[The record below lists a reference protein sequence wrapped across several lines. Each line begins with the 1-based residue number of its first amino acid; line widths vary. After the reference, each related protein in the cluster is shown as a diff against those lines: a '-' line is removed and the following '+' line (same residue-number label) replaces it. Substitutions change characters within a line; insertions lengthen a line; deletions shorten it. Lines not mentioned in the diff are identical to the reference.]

1 MHAKG
6 LSVTLPVQAT
16 GTYTAADDTAA
27 EETLTP
33 AGCLHW
39 QGTGNCFQVH
49 ACGLT

>member
-27 EETLTP
+27 EETFESCWLP
-33 AGCLHW
+33 ALAGYW
-39 QGTGNCFQVH
+39 
-49 ACGLT
+49 